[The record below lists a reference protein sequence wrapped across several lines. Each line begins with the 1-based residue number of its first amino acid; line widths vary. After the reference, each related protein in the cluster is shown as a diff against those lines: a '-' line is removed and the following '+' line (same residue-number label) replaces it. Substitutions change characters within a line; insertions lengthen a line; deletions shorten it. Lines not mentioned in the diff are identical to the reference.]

1 MMDMRSAWD
10 LTKAC
15 NQHHGQEGVVLDA
28 DERLCQR
35 VVKYHRR
42 LVEGRVQVLEELVGQ
57 RKEGQVLHAHPCVSQ
72 T

>member
-1 MMDMRSAWD
+1 MMDMRSAWE

-15 NQHHGQEGVVLDA
+15 NQHHGQEGVMLDA

-42 LVEGRVQVLEELVGQ
+42 LVEG
-57 RKEGQVLHAHPCVSQ
+57 
-72 T
+72 